1 MIIFDRD
8 TKTLEIPAGLGN
20 LEIVITSGASRYG
33 VSSLNGQK
41 GDLTL
46 KTVNGNAILGSGDIV
61 IEGGMRI
68 VNFDEMTKAERAQ
81 LFAELSEKWDSGET
95 INDKY
100 IFLKRYNDF
109 GGIWERG
116 EQAFENR
123 FRKQFSFMDFFRDDF
138 KKRVPF
144 PKENWNNTI
153 YVSVDAAEKIKKLG
167 LDYEESNGCLK
178 WLIAIIVLIIAIVI
192 GVVYMQR
199 SESKALEMTPEER
212 HRSDSI
218 RDAYRREQ
226 DSIKEV
232 RKKEHEEY
240 VLSFHDAK
248 IIDEEGCLI
257 AESKME
263 RYYTNEMCRDWSA
276 YDLMCGFTP
285 PTPATVYR
293 MSCYNKAIKVLMVWR
308 QKGIRKSGRIRW

>member
-109 GGIWERG
+109 GGMWVTL
-116 EQAFENR
+116 QFL
-123 FRKQFSFMDFFRDDF
+123 FRNSYLYFGNT
-138 KKRVPF
+138 VPN
-144 PKENWNNTI
+144 PLQTN
-153 YVSVDAAEKIKKLG
+153 
-167 LDYEESNGCLK
+167 
-178 WLIAIIVLIIAIVI
+178 
-192 GVVYMQR
+192 
-199 SESKALEMTPEER
+199 
-212 HRSDSI
+212 
-218 RDAYRREQ
+218 
-226 DSIKEV
+226 
-232 RKKEHEEY
+232 
-240 VLSFHDAK
+240 K
-248 IIDEEGCLI
+248 IIQSTVRLAQDGFIPEANLTIKMIPEKTSEITNDSGFVNSAQTAQQI
-257 AESKME
+257 A
-263 RYYTNEMCRDWSA
+263 T
-276 YDLMCGFTP
+276 
-285 PTPATVYR
+285 ATENMVTSTYA
-293 MSCYNKAIKVLMVWR
+293 NKIWVGTTAQYEAISVKDPNTLYF
-308 QKGIRKSGRIRW
+308 INDN